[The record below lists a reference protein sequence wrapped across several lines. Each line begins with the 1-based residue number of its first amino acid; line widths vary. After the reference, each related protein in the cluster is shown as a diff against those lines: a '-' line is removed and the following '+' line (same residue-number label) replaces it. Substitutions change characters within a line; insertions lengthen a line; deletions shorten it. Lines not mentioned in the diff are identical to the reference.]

1 MNGIVFLGVIAGFLF
16 IVFLLGLRNA
26 KEEEKS
32 FCNECKNEYGKSPQK
47 RYLTEKKGIDGY
59 FKNHESKFPID
70 DITWN
75 DLAMDEV
82 LDRINY
88 CETSSGEEYLYFML
102 RNPLDEAEGDYI
114 KMEEELD
121 ALAADENER
130 IRLKSVLHKIGKTR
144 NYSIYDYLGLLGDGR
159 TGSNLIHYSVLALM
173 VIAVILM
180 TTWNFTAGFIFFLVL
195 VAYNIVSYFRTK
207 AEIEPHLVTFAYVT
221 RLISMAGKLTAV
233 KSEVFSDEK
242 RELTEITG
250 RLSDY
255 LKGSWIVTPATK
267 STGSGNPFEVLLDY
281 IRMLTHID
289 LIKFNKM
296 FAGLK
301 NEKDSVDRLITIMGR
316 IDALLS
322 ICYYRAS
329 LDGKFCKPEFTG
341 GGESITGEAETASV
355 GANAIIGAADNVTIG
370 ADSGNSIVI
379 KDGYHPLIESPV
391 VNSVETGRGI
401 LITGSNASGK
411 STFLKMCALNA
422 LLAQS
427 IHTCPAAEYK
437 APKFRIF
444 SSMALRDDLNYG
456 DSYYMVEIKSLK
468 RIIDASKDE
477 TAVPV
482 LCFIDEVLRG
492 TNTVERIAASTKVLE
507 YFADSKVF
515 CFAATHDGELATLLA
530 EKYDICHFE
539 GVMQGDDVIFDYTVK
554 PGATTIRNAIKLLG
568 TIGYDTKLVQDA
580 EAMAENFDAKG
591 IWELV

>member
-32 FCNECKNEYGKSPQK
+32 FCNECKKEYGKSPQK
-47 RYLTEKKGIDGY
+47 RYLSDKKGIDGY
-59 FKNHESKFPID
+59 FKNHESRSPID

-102 RNPLDEAEGDYI
+102 RNPLDETEGDYS

-121 ALAADENER
+121 ALSADENER

-281 IRMLTHID
+281 VRMITHID

-301 NEKDSVDRLITIMGR
+301 TEKDSVDRLITIMGR

-322 ICYYRAS
+322 ISYYRAS
-329 LDGKFCKPEFTG
+329 MDGRFCKPEFIGGDNAVSGGAGNATAGDDTITG
-341 GGESITGEAETASV
+341 GADTGKL
-355 GANAIIGAADNVTIG
+355 
-370 ADSGNSIVI
+370 IVI
-379 KDGYHPLIESPV
+379 RDGYHPLIESPV

-477 TAVPV
+477 TAAPV

-507 YFADSKVF
+507 YFADSNVC
-515 CFAATHDGELATLLA
+515 CFAATHDGELAILLE

-554 PGATTIRNAIKLLG
+554 PGATTVRNAIKLLG
-568 TIGYDTKLVQDA
+568 TIGYDAKLVKEA
-580 EAMAENFDAKG
+580 EAMAENFDKKG
-591 IWELV
+591 IWEI

>member
-16 IVFLLGLRNA
+16 IIFLLGLRNA

-32 FCNECKNEYGKSPQK
+32 FCNKCKEEYGKSPQK
-47 RYLTEKKGIDGY
+47 RHLTDKKGIDGY
-59 FKNHESKFPID
+59 FKNHKSNYPID

-82 LDRINY
+82 MDRINY

-102 RNPLDEAEGDYI
+102 RNPIDETEGDYT

-121 ALAADENER
+121 ALSADEDER

-144 NYSIYDYLGLLGDGR
+144 NYSIYDYLGLLGDDK
-159 TGSNLIHYSVLALM
+159 TGSNTIHFSVIALM

-180 TTWNFTAGFIFFLVL
+180 IVWNFTFGFIFFLIL
-195 VAYNIVSYFRTK
+195 VAYNIVSYFRFK
-207 AEIEPHLVTFAYVT
+207 AQIEPYLVTFAYIT
-221 RLISMAGKLTAV
+221 RLLSMAKKLTAV
-233 KSEVFSDEK
+233 KSDVFTDEK
-242 RELTEITG
+242 NELTELTG
-250 RLSDY
+250 RLSEY

-267 STGSGNPFEVLLDY
+267 STGSGNPFEVILDY
-281 IRMLTHID
+281 IRMITHID
-289 LIKFNKM
+289 LIKFNRM

-301 NEKDSVDRLITIMGR
+301 NEKDTVDKLITLMGR
-316 IDALLS
+316 IDSLLS

-329 LDGKFCKPEFTG
+329 LGGKFCKPEFEDNVQDKG
-341 GGESITGEAETASV
+341 
-355 GANAIIGAADNVTIG
+355 NAI
-370 ADSGNSIVI
+370 VI
-379 KDGYHPLIESPV
+379 RDGYHPLIESPV
-391 VNSVETGRGI
+391 VNSVETDRGI

-427 IHTCPAAEYK
+427 VHTCTASEYK
-437 APKFRIF
+437 AHKFRIF

-477 TAVPV
+477 AGGPV

-507 YFADSKVF
+507 YFADSKVC
-515 CFAATHDGELATLLA
+515 CFAATHDGELATLL
-530 EKYDICHFE
+530 EQKYDICHFE
-539 GVMQGDDVIFDYTVK
+539 GVMKGNDVIFDYTVK
-554 PGATTIRNAIKLLG
+554 PGATTTRNAIKLLA
-568 TIGYDTKLVQDA
+568 TIGYDAKLVHDA
-580 EAMAENFDAKG
+580 EAMATNFDQKG
-591 IWELV
+591 IWELI